1 MSARPMHDGSCS
13 APQLIELTEVKEREV
28 QGAPLFAGNL
38 SLIQG
43 LKVKLAVS
51 AGNAAITVGELFSLR
66 ESSILKLD
74 RLTDEPVDILLE
86 GQVIARGRLVAVDD
100 NFGVSITELPQPPKA

>member
-1 MSARPMHDGSCS
+1 MSVKPMHDETRP
-13 APQLIELTEVKEREV
+13 APQLIELTEMTEREV

-38 SLIQG
+38 NLIKG
-43 LKVKLAVS
+43 LKVRLAVS
-51 AGNAAITVGELFSLR
+51 AGDASITVGELFSLK

-74 RLTDEPVDILLE
+74 RLTDDPVDILLE